1 MNAPKVFVI
10 ALDGATFDLIE
21 PWAAAGHLPH
31 LQKLIA
37 NGAYARLESTLPPI
51 TGAAWTSF
59 QTGVQPGRHGIFDW
73 LTRKDGSYDLV
84 PISSQSIQREVLW
97 EYLSRHGKRVGV
109 MGVPVSYPARPVNG
123 FILTDLLTPSGVNYA
138 FPPELKDEIESKI
151 GPYPVMPEHW
161 RGRYA
166 ARSWLENLKK
176 SLARRAEIALYLS
189 ETKPWDFFMVHIME
203 TDSVSHQMWHL
214 LDKRERPRYH
224 GGIHLTRSLSA
235 SGEGQGEVN
244 PILEIYQLADRFVGE
259 IAARLDEDTTLLVI
273 SDHGFGPLF
282 YNIYL
287 NCWLYEHGYLVL
299 KRNVTTLLKR
309 LAWRAGLTPENLY
322 VWAERLRLLDLG
334 ASLRH
339 GHLHDLLGR
348 VFLSTQNIDW
358 PRTRAYSY
366 GNVGQIYLNLKGR
379 EPQGCVEPADAPAL
393 VAEIIAKLQAWL
405 DVHLRQPKAG
415 EGVQSRRSLVYRKE
429 EIYWG
434 EALDRAPEILVVPPD
449 GVMAVGTTE
458 FLSNR
463 VITPTYAGSG
473 WHRMEG
479 IFIAAGKTIE
489 PGPKQKLRIVDLF
502 PTIVALL
509 GLPIPEGLDGQ
520 QASLGVHLRQ
530 PSAGKG
536 EQTGRSPVLPRSGEV
551 PSPGEAWEKE
561 IRERLQGLG
570 YI

>member
-1 MNAPKVFVI
+1 
-10 ALDGATFDLIE
+10 
-21 PWAAAGHLPH
+21 
-31 LQKLIA
+31 
-37 NGAYARLESTLPPI
+37 
-51 TGAAWTSF
+51 
-59 QTGVQPGRHGIFDW
+59 
-73 LTRKDGSYDLV
+73 
-84 PISSQSIQREVLW
+84 
-97 EYLSRHGKRVGV
+97 LS
-109 MGVPVSYPARPVNG
+109 PLN
-123 FILTDLLTPSGVNYA
+123 
-138 FPPELKDEIESKI
+138 
-151 GPYPVMPEHW
+151 
-161 RGRYA
+161 
-166 ARSWLENLKK
+166 
-176 SLARRAEIALYLS
+176 
-189 ETKPWDFFMVHIME
+189 
-203 TDSVSHQMWHL
+203 
-214 LDKRERPRYH
+214 
-224 GGIHLTRSLSA
+224 
-235 SGEGQGEVN
+235 GEGQGEVN

-259 IAARLDEDTTLLVI
+259 IAARLDDDTTLLVI

-405 DVHLRQPKAG
+405 DQASPGQASLDVHRAAAG
-415 EGVQSRRSLVYRKE
+415 GTVYGPGEARRSLVYRKE

-520 QASLGVHLRQ
+520 QASLDVHLRQ
-530 PSAGKG
+530 PSAGEG
-536 EQTGRSPVLPRSGEV
+536 EQTGRSPVLPRSGKV
-551 PSPGEAWEKE
+551 SSPDEAWEKE
-561 IRERLQGLG
+561 IRQRLKGLG

>member
-235 SGEGQGEVN
+235 CGEGQGEVN

-393 VAEIIAKLQAWL
+393 VTEIIAKLQASL

-509 GLPIPEGLDGQ
+509 GLPIPEGST
-520 QASLGVHLRQ
+520 ARLRSGLFVVP

-536 EQTGRSPVLPRSGEV
+536 VQSRRSLAVLPAAAG
-551 PSPGEAWEKE
+551 
-561 IRERLQGLG
+561 
-570 YI
+570 

>member
-1 MNAPKVFVI
+1 VNAPKVLVI

-21 PWAAAGHLPH
+21 PWAAAGYLPN
-31 LQKLIA
+31 LQRLLHQ
-37 NGAYARLESTLPPI
+37 GAYARLESTQPPI

-73 LTRKDGSYDLV
+73 LTRKDGSYQLV

-109 MGVPVSYPARPVNG
+109 MSVPVSYPARPVNG
-123 FILTDLLTPSGVNYA
+123 FILTDLLTPDGVNYA
-138 FPPELKDEIESKI
+138 FPPELKDEIEQKI

-166 ARSWLENLKK
+166 ASSWLENLKK

-189 ETKPWDFFMVHIME
+189 QNKPWDFFMVHIME
-203 TDSVSHQMWHL
+203 TDSVQHQMWHL
-214 LDKRERPRYH
+214 LDNIKRPRYH
-224 GGIHLTRSLSA
+224 GGDC
-235 SGEGQGEVN
+235 QGN
-244 PILEIYQLADRFVGE
+244 PILEIYQLADRFVGQVTE
-259 IAARLDEDTTLLVI
+259 RLDDDTTLLVI

-299 KRNVTTLLKR
+299 KSNVTTFLKK

-339 GHLHDLLGR
+339 GRMHDLLGR

-379 EPQGCVEPADAPAL
+379 EPQGCIEPHEAPAL
-393 VAEIIAKLQAWL
+393 VTEIIAKLQASL
-405 DVHLRQPKAG
+405 DVHLRQPSAG

-449 GVMAVGTTE
+449 GMMAVGTTE

-479 IFIAAGKTIE
+479 IFIAAGKTLL
-489 PGPKQKLRIVDLF
+489 PGLKQKLRIVDLF
-502 PTIVALL
+502 PIIVALL

-520 QASLGVHLRQ
+520 TPSGLFVVPPAATRCPVQAKPGGRGV
-530 PSAGKG
+530 PAGRG
-536 EQTGRSPVLPRSGEV
+536 EGQGEV
-551 PSPGEAWEKE
+551 WEKE
-561 IRERLQGLG
+561 IRERLRGLG

>member
-37 NGAYARLESTLPPI
+37 NGAYARLESTLPSI

-176 SLARRAEIALYLS
+176 SLTRRAEIALYLS
-189 ETKPWDFFMVHIME
+189 QTKPWDFFMVHIME

-224 GGIHLTRSLSA
+224 GGDC
-235 SGEGQGEVN
+235 QGN

-379 EPQGCVEPADAPAL
+379 EPQGCVEPQSSKPL
-393 VAEIIAKLQAWL
+393 IAEIIAGLKKLTIPSTG
-405 DVHLRQPKAG
+405 QPVF
-415 EGVQSRRSLVYRKE
+415 ERIYCKE

-509 GLPIPEGLDGQ
+509 ELPIPEGLDGQ

-536 EQTGRSPVLPRSGEV
+536 EQPGRSLVLPRSGKV
-551 PSPGEAWEKE
+551 SSPGEAWEKE